1 MEQGRGEAAV
11 MEGDLERTGAETV
24 ADAVQALVDSAG
36 AGGAASP
43 RAGSVAAA
51 ADLEEKKVAMADS
64 AVADSAVPVLGV
76 TASSGPSN
84 GPAEAGGEHVDLQVI
99 LASSPL
105 CF

>member
-11 MEGDLERTGAETV
+11 AGGDLQKTGAETV
-24 ADAVQALVDSAG
+24 ADAVQTLVGGAG

-51 ADLEEKKVAMADS
+51 ADVEEKKVA
-64 AVADSAVPVLGV
+64 VADFAVPELGM
-76 TASSGPSN
+76 TASSGPSD

-105 CF
+105 RCCYPR

>member
-11 MEGDLERTGAETV
+11 ADGDLERTGAETV
-24 ADAVQALVDSAG
+24 ADAVQALVGGAG

-51 ADLEEKKVAMADS
+51 VDVEEKKV
-64 AVADSAVPVLGV
+64 AVADSAVPELGV
-76 TASSGPSN
+76 TASSGPSHEH
-84 GPAEAGGEHVDLQVI
+84 AEAGGEHVDLQVI

-105 CF
+105 RF